1 MKEKD
6 LKEREISASLREGS
20 NVRDEWAV
28 VR

>member
-1 MKEKD
+1 MKEED

-20 NVRDEWAV
+20 NVKDKWAV